1 MTAKPTATAVLTL
14 LSLLLLLAL
23 LPACSGSSPAA
34 PATDDHAAMEDH
46 AEQGDSHEGEDHE
59 GEGHE
64 EGEEHAP
71 GMVELSPKLLES
83 AAIRTATAEVQYLP
97 AEIKT
102 TGQVDFNR
110 DRLVHVTPRIAGRV
124 IEARA
129 DLGDRVRRGEVLA
142 VMDSIE
148 LGQAKSDYL
157 QARARLDLARQN
169 YEREKSLRAEMIS
182 SEREVLDAQ
191 AALREA
197 SAVLSAAE
205 ERLHL
210 LGLDQQALAAVHYDD
225 PQASLYEVRAPITGK
240 VVRKHISLGEMASTD
255 SILFTVADLS
265 SVWIWIDV
273 YERNLQHVHL
283 DDDIRVKADA
293 YPDRVF
299 VGKVTYLSDEVDT
312 DTRTVRARIDVKN
325 TDGALRPGMFVRV
338 QISDPHASPAKSAG
352 TVVVPEGAVQRNG
365 DENLVFVSLGDGR
378 FMAREVEVGR
388 KAQGLVEILQGIEE
402 GEEVVIQG
410 SFTLKS
416 ELSKESLGEG
426 HAH

>member
-1 MTAKPTATAVLTL
+1 MTAKPTASAAPLFL
-14 LSLLLLLAL
+14 LLLLLLAFL
-23 LPACSGSSPAA
+23 AACSGEAPAA
-34 PATDDHAAMEDH
+34 ST
-46 AEQGDSHEGEDHE
+46 GDGHDPVAGDEHHDTPGEDHE
-59 GEGHE
+59 AEAHD
-64 EGEEHAP
+64 EHQP
-71 GMVELSPKLLES
+71 GIVELSPRLLARAE
-83 AAIRTATAEVQYLP
+83 IRTATAQRRHLP
-97 AEIKT
+97 AEIRT

-110 DRLVHVTPRIAGRV
+110 DRLVHVTPRIAGRIV
-124 IEARA
+124 EARA
-129 DLGDRVRRGEVLA
+129 DLGDRVRPGEVLA

-157 QARARLDLARQN
+157 QARARRELALQN
-169 YEREKSLRAEMIS
+169 YEREESLRAERIS

-197 SAVLSAAE
+197 TAVLRAAE

-210 LGLDQQALAAVHYDD
+210 LGLDQDALAAVHYDD
-225 PQASLYEVRAPITGK
+225 PQSSLYEVRAPIAGK

-255 SILFTVADLS
+255 SVLFTIADLS

-283 DDDIRVKADA
+283 EDDIRVRADA
-293 YPDRVF
+293 YPDRIF
-299 VGKVTYLSDEVDT
+299 IGEVTYLSDEVDT

-325 TDGALRPGMFVRV
+325 ADGALRPGMFVRV
-338 QISDPHASPAKSAG
+338 QISDPHLAPAQSAG
-352 TVVVPEGAVQRNG
+352 MVVVPEDAVQRNG
-365 DENLVFVSLGDGR
+365 DEYLVFVSLGEGR
-378 FMAREVEVGR
+378 FMAREVEPGR
-388 KAQGLVEILQGIEE
+388 KASGFVEIRQGIEA

-416 ELSKESLGEG
+416 ELSKESLGGG